1 MGKTALIV
9 ADMLNDF
16 IDPKGSQ
23 YVGPSGREIIP
34 FVAAKI
40 EATRRQGGVVI
51 FICDAH
57 APDDREFKYF
67 ATHAVKGSW
76 GSRVIPELPV
86 QPGDYRVDKTRYSAF
101 SGTNLDEIL
110 TREQVAR
117 VEVVGV
123 CTSICVME
131 TVKELYDRD
140 IPHLVYREGVAD
152 FDPEAHAFA
161 LKHIARIFGT
171 QVV

>member
-1 MGKTALIV
+1 MAKTALIV
-9 ADMLNDF
+9 ADMINDF
-16 IDPKGSQ
+16 INPQGSL
-23 YVGPSGREIIP
+23 YVGPAGREIIP
-34 FVAAKI
+34 FVAARI
-40 EATRRQGGVVI
+40 EAIRRQGGLII
-51 FICDAH
+51 FVCDAH

-67 ATHAVKGSW
+67 APHAVRGSW
-76 GSRVIPELPV
+76 GSQVIPELPV
-86 QPGDYRVDKTRYSAF
+86 RPGDLRVEKTRYSAF
-101 SGTNLDEIL
+101 AGTNLEEL
-110 TREQVAR
+110 LKLEQVEQ

-140 IPHLVYREGVAD
+140 IPALVYRGGVAD

-161 LKHIARIFGT
+161 LKHIERIFGA

>member
-16 IDPKGSQ
+16 IDTRGSL
-23 YVGPSGREIIP
+23 YVGAKGREIIP
-34 FVAAKI
+34 FVAQKI
-40 EATRRQGGVVI
+40 EETRRRGGVVI

-57 APDDREFKYF
+57 VPSDREFKYF
-67 ATHAVKGSW
+67 APHAVKGTW
-76 GSRVIPELPV
+76 GSQVIPELPV
-86 QPGDYRVDKTRYSAF
+86 LPGDYRVEKTRYSAF
-101 SGTNLDEIL
+101 SSTNLDDIL
-110 TREQVAR
+110 QQEQVER

-131 TVKELYDRD
+131 TVKELFDRD

-152 FDPEAHAFA
+152 FDPEAHVFA
-161 LKHIARIFGT
+161 LKHIERIFGT

>member
-16 IDPKGSQ
+16 LDPKGALF
-23 YVGPSGREIIP
+23 VGAPGREIIP
-34 FVAAKI
+34 FVAARI
-40 EATRRQGGVVI
+40 AETRQSGGVVI

-67 ATHAVKGSW
+67 APHAVKGTW
-76 GSRVIPELPV
+76 GAQVIPELPV
-86 QPGDYRVDKTRYSAF
+86 QPGDFVVEKTRYTAF
-101 SGTNLDEIL
+101 SNPDLDEIL
-110 TREQVAR
+110 KKEAVER

-131 TVKELYDRD
+131 TVKELFDRD

-161 LKHIARIFGT
+161 LKHIERIFGT
-171 QVV
+171 EVV

>member
-16 IDPKGSQ
+16 IDPQGAL

-34 FVAAKI
+34 FVAEKI
-40 EATRRQGGVVI
+40 EETRRQGGLVI

-57 APDDREFKYF
+57 APLDREFKYF
-67 ATHAVKGSW
+67 APHAVKGSW
-76 GSRVIPELPV
+76 GARVIPELPV
-86 QPGDYRVDKTRYSAF
+86 QPGDYRVEKTRYSAF
-101 SGTNLDEIL
+101 STTNLDEVL
-110 TREQVAR
+110 KNGQVERLA
-117 VEVVGV
+117 VVGV

-131 TVKELYDRD
+131 TVKELFDRD
-140 IPHLVYREGVAD
+140 FPTLVYRHGVAD

-161 LKHIARIFGT
+161 LKHMARIFGA

>member
-16 IDPKGSQ
+16 IDPQGAL

-34 FVAAKI
+34 FVAQKI
-40 EATRRQGGVVI
+40 AETRRQGGVVI

-67 ATHAVKGSW
+67 APHAVKGSW
-76 GSRVIPELPV
+76 GSQIIPELPI
-86 QPGDYRVDKTRYSAF
+86 QPGDYRVEKTRYSAF
-101 SGTNLDEIL
+101 ARTDLDEL
-110 TREQVAR
+110 LQREQVEQ

-131 TVKELYDRD
+131 TVKELFDRD
-140 IPHLVYREGVAD
+140 IPALVYRDGVAD

-161 LKHIARIFGT
+161 LKHLARLFGAE
-171 QVV
+171 VV

>member
-16 IDPKGSQ
+16 LDPEGSL

-34 FVAAKI
+34 FVAGKI
-40 EATRRQGGVVI
+40 EETRRQGGVVI
-51 FICDAH
+51 FVCDAH
-57 APDDREFKYF
+57 APLDREFHYF
-67 ATHAVKGSW
+67 APHAVKGSW
-76 GSRVIPELPV
+76 GSRIIPELPV
-86 QPGDYRVDKTRYSAF
+86 QPGDHRVDKTRYSAF
-101 SGTNLDEIL
+101 AGTNLDEVL
-110 TREQVAR
+110 KREQVER
-117 VEVVGV
+117 VEIVGV

-131 TVKELYDRD
+131 TVKELFDRD
-140 IPHLVYREGVAD
+140 IPHLVYRQGVAD

-161 LKHIARIFGT
+161 LKHIERIFGA